1 MMHSLLLPLMGTLL
15 PFVNGI
21 NFPFESTQLSESDT
35 LQNPSLQ
42 FGSTTTSPKPYP
54 NATGSCRNFPGDA
67 SWPSDSTW
75 AGFNTSLSG
84 ALLKP
89 TPLAASC
96 YPGPSYDSAK
106 CSFLLNN
113 VTGTTRIYNDDP
125 LTELAQ
131 WTQGGTCMLPVA
143 GNCTVGGYPI
153 YVVNVTSVRQI
164 QGAVNFARNRN
175 IRVII
180 KNTGHDFG
188 GRSVGAGSLSIW
200 THYLKDFEFLPE
212 YSQGNYSGKAVRF
225 GSGLEAWELYN
236 YMEDNNITVV
246 APGYTAVG
254 MGGGWI
260 LNGGHGYLTSKYG
273 VGSDSVLSMQ
283 VVTADG
289 RFVTADSETN
299 EDLFWALRGGG
310 GATFG
315 VVTSIVMKAF
325 PPINVTNSALAFTTS
340 TVSDVETFWQGLS
353 IYYRFAKK
361 VNDAG
366 GIGFSYVY
374 PLGNNTFSF
383 TTTSTLPGMSPSQVN
398 TLLKPLYTDLNRIGI
413 NVTNPVD
420 PPTTLYG
427 SHRPTIGD
435 RPGNARYRSRLIPKA
450 NWADDALWNKT
461 MAAIRSAIEAG
472 YTFHGTLH
480 SPTLEVAGS
489 GRDSAVNPSWRRAVM
504 HSMLLGN
511 QPVGLTA
518 QEATDADTK
527 IQTYMN
533 KWRELTPGE
542 GSYMNEGDPG
552 EPNWQQSFFGDHYPR
567 LLEIKKAVDP
577 SDLFWAQTSVGSEGW
592 AVKVVDGY
600 PNTQNG
606 RLCRV
611 SA

>member
-1 MMHSLLLPLMGTLL
+1 MHSLLPLVVALL
-15 PFVNGI
+15 PAVNGI
-21 NFPFESTQLSESDT
+21 NFPFERTQLSPSDADE
-35 LQNPSLQ
+35 NPSLQ
-42 FGSTTTSPKPYP
+42 FGNTNSQSPRANTT
-54 NATGSCRNFPGDA
+54 SCRNFPGDA

-75 AGFNTSLSG
+75 AGFNNSLSG

-96 YPGPSYDSAK
+96 YPGLSYDSAK

-125 LTELAQ
+125 ITELSQ
-131 WTQGGTCMLPVA
+131 WTQGGTCMLPA
-143 GNCTVGGYPI
+143 SGNCTMGGYPI
-153 YVVNVTSVRQI
+153 YVVNVTNVRQI

-175 IRVII
+175 IRVVI
-180 KNTGHDFG
+180 KSTGHDFG
-188 GRSVGAGSLSIW
+188 GRSVGAGALSIW

-212 YSQGNYSGKAVRF
+212 YSQGNYTGKAVRF

-246 APGYTAVG
+246 APGWTAVG

-260 LNGGHGYLTSKYG
+260 LNGGHGYLTSMYG

-299 EDLFWALRGGG
+299 EDLFWAMRGGG

-325 PPINVTNSALAFTTS
+325 PPINVTTSPLAFATS
-340 TVSDVETFWQGLS
+340 NVDSVETFWKGIS

-366 GIGFSYVY
+366 GIGFSYIY

-413 NVTNPVD
+413 NVTNPVN
-420 PPTTLYG
+420 PSNTLYG
-427 SHRPTIGD
+427 SRRPAIGD
-435 RPGNARYRSRLIPKA
+435 RPGNARYRSRLIPAK

-461 MAAIRSAIEAG
+461 IAAIRSATEAG

-518 QEATDADTK
+518 QEATDADTR

-552 EPNWQQSFFGDHYPR
+552 EPNWQRSFFGDHYPR

-577 SDLFWAQTSVGSEGW
+577 WELFWAQTSVGSEGW